1 MRRFAF
7 ILCAVLIAGL
17 MSARPAPAAPAT
29 GAPVEIN
36 AILPTTGGAALLGT
50 KESEAL
56 TVMEAYVNKNGGI
69 NGRPVH
75 FAIADDASNPQNSV
89 QLTAALVSKKVN
101 AIVGSA
107 VVALCGA
114 MAPLL
119 EKAGPVAYCLSPVIQ
134 PPAGSYMF
142 SANVGTKDF
151 VALTLRYFKAH
162 GWTRVALMTT
172 TDASGHDFQRE
183 FTTQLA
189 GPDGAGLTL
198 VANEQ
203 YNPQDISVAAQ
214 IARVK
219 AATPQVL
226 ATFSIGPPFGTL
238 VRNASDAGLTIPIF
252 ASSANLG
259 YKQLAQYKAQV
270 KELYFVA
277 GGGAAFDTHAPPR
290 QQAAQTAFFNAFKD
304 SGVRVEYLHTLAWDP
319 AMILIDALRHV
330 GPDATSEAVRAYIA
344 GLQNWYGI
352 TGRYDF
358 RAVPQRGIAR
368 NGAAI
373 YRWDAATEQITT
385 VPLP

>member
-1 MRRFAF
+1 MRRFACVSF
-7 ILCAVLIAGL
+7 AVLVAALGAPR
-17 MSARPAPAAPAT
+17 SAPAAPAA
-29 GAPVEIN
+29 GVPVEIN
-36 AILPTTGGAALLGT
+36 AVLPTTGPAAQLGS
-50 KESEAL
+50 KEAETL

-89 QLTAALVSKKVN
+89 QLTSALVTKKVN

-107 VVALCGA
+107 VVATCGA

-119 EKAGPVAYCLSPVIQ
+119 ERGGPVAYCLSPVIQ

-151 VALTLRYFKAH
+151 VGVILRYFKAH

-172 TDASGHDFQRE
+172 TDSSGHDFQQE
-183 FTTQLA
+183 FSSQLA
-189 GPDGAGLTL
+189 GPDAAGLQL

-219 AATPQVL
+219 AAAPQVL
-226 ATFSIGPPFGTL
+226 MTFAIGPPFGTL
-238 VRNASDAGLTIPIF
+238 VRNASDAGLTVPIF
-252 ASSANLG
+252 ASSANLS
-259 YKQLAQYKAQV
+259 YKQLAGYKTML

-277 GGGAAFDTHAPPR
+277 GGGAALDPRAPAR
-290 QQAAQTAFFNAFKD
+290 QQTAQNAFFAAFKD
-304 SGVRVEYLHTLAWDP
+304 AGVKAEYLHTLAWDP
-319 AMILIDALRHV
+319 TMILIDALRHI
-330 GPDATSEAVRAYIA
+330 GPEASADALRTYI
-344 GLQNWYGI
+344 GSLQNWYGI

-368 NGAAI
+368 DGAAI
-373 YRWDAATEQITT
+373 YRWDAATEAITT

>member
-7 ILCAVLIAGL
+7 ISCAVLIAAL
-17 MSARPAPAAPAT
+17 AAPRSAQAAPAA

-36 AILPTTGGAALLGT
+36 AVLPTTGGAAQLGS
-50 KESEAL
+50 KEAEAL

-75 FAIADDASNPQNSV
+75 FVIADDASNPQNSV
-89 QLTAALVSKKVN
+89 QLTAALVAKKVN
-101 AIVGSA
+101 TIVGSA
-107 VVALCGA
+107 VVATCGA

-134 PPAGSYMF
+134 PPPGSYMF

-151 VALTLRYFKAH
+151 VAVILRYFKAH

-172 TDASGHDFQRE
+172 TDSSGHDFQQE
-183 FTTQLA
+183 FTAQLA
-189 GPDGAGLTL
+189 GPDAAGLQL

-203 YNPQDISVAAQ
+203 YNPQDLSVAAQ

-219 AATPQVL
+219 AASPQVL
-226 ATFSIGPPFGTL
+226 MTFAIGPPFGTL
-238 VRNASDAGLTIPIF
+238 VRNASDGGLTLPIF

-259 YKQLAQYKAQV
+259 YKQLSQYKTEV

-277 GGGAAFDTHAPPR
+277 GGGAALDTHAPAR
-290 QQAAQTAFFNAFKD
+290 QQAAQSAFFSAFKD
-304 SGVRVEYLHTLAWDP
+304 AGVKAEYLHTLAWDP
-319 AMILIDALRHV
+319 TMILIDALRHV
-330 GPDATSEAVRAYIA
+330 GPDASPEALRAYIA
-344 GLQNWYGI
+344 SLQNWYGI

-385 VPLP
+385 LPLP